1 MRTELLRRITFLST
15 FGIATFSGGVL
26 MGQSR
31 HRRLAEAAPP
41 PAFVNDGGTG
51 VPAFLVLPAS
61 ATGARICDGPSCPF
75 PGPGPGEAEERHE
88 CVTFLPDQG
97 GSVIMDRS
105 TLGASS
111 CNAACTTLVEEFS
124 QYAVVIEGE
133 RLDRLDREVRRG
145 HIGRVEA
152 CTMEPAADTDETHG
166 DGGYAVSHVRILQ
179 PTTFHF
185 DKAGNFTA
193 DEN

>member
-1 MRTELLRRITFLST
+1 MRTELLRRVVFLST

-31 HRRLAEAAPP
+31 HRRLPEAAPSP
-41 PAFVNDGGTG
+41 TVAFAPFGDGGTG
-51 VPAFLVLPAS
+51 VPAFVVFPAS
-61 ATGARICDGPSCPF
+61 STGAPICDGPSCPF
-75 PGPGPGEAEERHE
+75 PGPEPGEEQHQ
-88 CVTFLPDQG
+88 CVTFYPDQG
-97 GSVIMDRS
+97 GTVTMDKS

-111 CNAACTTLVEEFS
+111 CNPACTTLVEEFT

-152 CTMEPAADTDETHG
+152 CTMEPTSDADSG
-166 DGGYAVSHVRILQ
+166 FAVSHVKILQ
-179 PTTFHF
+179 PTSFHF
-185 DKAGNFTA
+185 DKAGNFVA
-193 DEN
+193 EEN